1 KTDPRASVGLCRLSP
16 ESRPPRPSRD
26 TTAMRGST
34 NDPRRAKSRHSSDF
48 ATHRTRHFRSGNV
61 GPPSLK
67 GFPTLSKKR
76 VALVNSCD
84 PRDRAGL
91 VIENLVGD
99 VGRDAEP
106 GHARDAGPAQV
117 VEPPPSNTGE
127 LIEDTFGSTEFLERL
142 GSKQREDIR
151 SEERRV
157 GKE

>member
-1 KTDPRASVGLCRLSP
+1 GQRVRAPVRDARLSRVLAPPRA
-16 ESRPPRPSRD
+16 
-26 TTAMRGST
+26 
-34 NDPRRAKSRHSSDF
+34 RR
-48 ATHRTRHFRSGNV
+48 FRSGNV

-67 GFPTLSKKR
+67 GFPTLSKKL

-127 LIEDTFGSTEFLERL
+127 LIEDTFGSTEFLEGL